1 MRSRICNE
9 QGQSCEYSLLARP
22 VLHVGEKISALR
34 SELVELRT
42 RGAAALGEPFL
53 RDSKVGSDLLPRQ
66 IWTRGNAPAG
76 TGRLRYGWGDSQINS
91 NRNPER
97 MASTLWNYPNQN
109 TGLMANALCYG
120 LGMERKMPP
129 LPPGVEL
136 VNVADPIHEVPDA
149 LGPWPLLKLKCSY
162 RVDAFDVEIGWT
174 FGLPMGDFRE
184 PDELSISFNADSL
197 ADMYSQETGSAEK
210 TSLALGGLTTKIL
223 RKLPVAHAQ
232 ALMRD
237 RYESLVVDEVKRL
250 MTPLP
255 PRVEDDRDYVHIA
268 SAYVALASASMEPVR
283 RLAEWTG
290 TSVDTWFAR
299 LKRARAR
306 GILEGTGQKARI
318 TATFQEASNQLW
330 RERRAREEADGGS

>member
-1 MRSRICNE
+1 
-9 QGQSCEYSLLARP
+9 
-22 VLHVGEKISALR
+22 
-34 SELVELRT
+34 
-42 RGAAALGEPFL
+42 
-53 RDSKVGSDLLPRQ
+53 
-66 IWTRGNAPAG
+66 
-76 TGRLRYGWGDSQINS
+76 
-91 NRNPER
+91 
-97 MASTLWNYPNQN
+97 
-109 TGLMANALCYG
+109 
-120 LGMERKMPP
+120 MPL

-136 VNVADPIHEVPDA
+136 VNVADPIREVPDL

-210 TSLALGGLTTKIL
+210 ASLALGGLTTKIL

-237 RYESLVVDEVKRL
+237 RYESLVVDEVRRL

-255 PRVEDDRDYVHIA
+255 PRVEDDDDYVHIA
-268 SAYVALASASMEPVR
+268 STYVALTSASMEPVR

-330 RERRAREEADGGS
+330 RERRAREEAQGGS

>member
-1 MRSRICNE
+1 M
-9 QGQSCEYSLLARP
+9 P
-22 VLHVGEKISALR
+22 V
-34 SELVELRT
+34 
-42 RGAAALGEPFL
+42 
-53 RDSKVGSDLLPRQ
+53 
-66 IWTRGNAPAG
+66 
-76 TGRLRYGWGDSQINS
+76 
-91 NRNPER
+91 
-97 MASTLWNYPNQN
+97 
-109 TGLMANALCYG
+109 
-120 LGMERKMPP
+120 

-136 VNVADPIHEVPDA
+136 THKADPIWEIPGE
-149 LGPWPLLKLKCSY
+149 LGGWPLITLWCRY
-162 RVDAFDVEIGWT
+162 RVEVFDVEIGWT
-174 FGLPMGDFRE
+174 YGLPMGDFRE
-184 PDELSISFNADSL
+184 PDGIKISFNADSL
-197 ADMYSQETGSAEK
+197 AEEYDQGSASNK
-210 TSLALGGLTTKIL
+210 KSSLALEGLTTRIL

-255 PRVEDDRDYVHIA
+255 PRVEDDDDYVHIA

-283 RLAEWTG
+283 RLAEWTD

-330 RERRAREEADGGS
+330 RERRAREEADSGS